1 MATQVALAIK
11 IQSEGG
17 EKVLK
22 NLQDLETELGR
33 LQTDLKTLD
42 FGTQEFDVAVKNI
55 NRLKSSIKDVDKA
68 TEGLEAAQRVQAIGE
83 AISIVV
89 GGFQLLS
96 GIIGIFISD
105 SEDLEAVQRAEAKAV
120 SILNAAVGIQTIVF
134 QAAELKAKG
143 YTLASVAATIATKAQ
158 TAATRVATAVQV
170 AFNAA
175 LAANPIGLVIAG
187 IVALGAAIFGVVKIY
202 ENYFSAS
209 AKLENQLETE
219 NKAEQDLIKTKIESS
234 RQLEDQLKILTDNL
248 QTRALENKTIENLML
263 ASTLLLMKII
273 SLQKKE

>member
-209 AKLENQLETE
+209 AKLEKQLETE
-219 NKAEQDLIKTKIESS
+219 NKAEQDLIKTNRK
-234 RQLEDQLKILTDNL
+234 Q
-248 QTRALENKTIENLML
+248 
-263 ASTLLLMKII
+263 
-273 SLQKKE
+273 